1 MATRTA
7 VAATRSSA
15 LQRLLAP
22 SVNPTARTESHLSP
36 LWVKS
41 FIPFGASAAGGHISL
56 AHTRLFNAAAADSAE
71 GGSTSASPPE
81 AASDPISVSDFVRAV
96 GGGVETN
103 ADKVAA
109 EISSLSQLL
118 STRSGRLKKIGLP
131 CQQRKRLLSYLEKY
145 KQSMNIF
152 RLAGDMTHLLSVVVL
167 LLKIITMKSCAG
179 ISLKTQELYVMVF
192 VTRYLDL
199 FYAFVSVY
207 NSVMKVIFL
216 ASSFA
221 IVYYMRY
228 DKIVKH
234 KYDKEHD
241 TFRHVFL
248 VIPCLVLALLV
259 NRKFTVTE
267 VLWTFSIYLE
277 AVAIMPQLVLLQRTK
292 NIDNLTG
299 NYVFFLGAY
308 RGFYILNWIYRYITE
323 PHYKQWIVWI
333 SGLVQTALY
342 ADFFYYYIISWKN
355 NKRLSLPA

>member
-1 MATRTA
+1 
-7 VAATRSSA
+7 
-15 LQRLLAP
+15 
-22 SVNPTARTESHLSP
+22 
-36 LWVKS
+36 
-41 FIPFGASAAGGHISL
+41 
-56 AHTRLFNAAAADSAE
+56 
-71 GGSTSASPPE
+71 
-81 AASDPISVSDFVRAV
+81 
-96 GGGVETN
+96 
-103 ADKVAA
+103 
-109 EISSLSQLL
+109 
-118 STRSGRLKKIGLP
+118 
-131 CQQRKRLLSYLEKY
+131 
-145 KQSMNIF
+145 
-152 RLAGDMTHLLSVVVL
+152 
-167 LLKIITMKSCAG
+167 
-179 ISLKTQELYVMVF
+179 
-192 VTRYLDL
+192 
-199 FYAFVSVY
+199 
-207 NSVMKVIFL
+207 MKVIFL

-267 VLWTFSIYLE
+267 
-277 AVAIMPQLVLLQRTK
+277 LVLLQRTK

-308 RGFYILNWIYRYITE
+308 R
-323 PHYKQWIVWI
+323 VWI